1 MKGFYSYLPVL
12 LILPLLLSVQ
22 GARAQNLDELCLRY
36 PQNSSCDQH
45 RIGSAGG
52 EKAKKLGKG
61 EAVSERQ
68 QDQFTAQVL
77 IPAPK
82 EEVWEVLTDYNRFSE
97 FLPGVA
103 QNRATLI
110 KDEGGQRT
118 LLMESTNVTKV
129 LLSQI
134 ESQVQLQ
141 LQERPTS
148 EIAFMLVEAK
158 DLKQFE
164 GQWQLETVIP
174 PDTELFADA
183 ETATLVTY
191 RAEAIVSGG
200 PQTIFAQIFE
210 DQIRKNLAAIQ
221 AETIRRVLG

>member
-1 MKGFYSYLPVL
+1 MKSFHSYLPVL
-12 LILPLLLSVQ
+12 LTLPLLISTQ
-22 GARAQNLDELCLRY
+22 GARAQNLDDLCLRY

-45 RIGSAGG
+45 QIGSAGG
-52 EKAKKLGKG
+52 EKAKKLGQG
-61 EAVSERQ
+61 EAIAERQ
-68 QDQFTAQVL
+68 EDRFTAQVL

-103 QNRATLI
+103 ENRATVI
-110 KDEGGQRT
+110 KEEGGQRT
-118 LLMESTNVTKV
+118 LIMESTNVTKV

-148 EIAFMLVEAK
+148 QIAFVLLEAK
-158 DLKQFE
+158 SLEQFE
-164 GQWQLETVIP
+164 GEWQLDTVIP
-174 PDTELFADA
+174 PNTELFTDA

-200 PQTIFAQIFE
+200 PQAIFAQIFE
-210 DQIRKNLAAIQ
+210 DQIRQNLAAIQ
-221 AETIRRVLG
+221 AETIRRVPG